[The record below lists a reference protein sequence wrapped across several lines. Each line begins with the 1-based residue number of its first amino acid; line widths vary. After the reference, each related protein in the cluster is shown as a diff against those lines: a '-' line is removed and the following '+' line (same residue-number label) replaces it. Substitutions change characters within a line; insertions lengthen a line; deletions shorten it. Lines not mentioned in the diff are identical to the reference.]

1 MDRYC
6 DICGKVKSSAYCRNC
21 GGLTD
26 DKDKSPLINDHSG
39 YSGASSSGA
48 DSFTG
53 KPSIEGKNEHAE
65 YGEIKTL
72 NIKFHERER
81 GKPDLA

>member
-21 GGLTD
+21 GCLTD
-26 DKDKSPLINDHSG
+26 DKDKPPLINDHSG

-65 YGEIKTL
+65 YGEIK
-72 NIKFHERER
+72 NPSI
-81 GKPDLA
+81 